1 MSYEDIINLPHH
13 VSATRKHMSLH
24 DRAAQFSPFAALTGY
39 GDEINE
45 TARLTDEKLDTSAD
59 EEKLER
65 LNRTMQYL
73 LDSADTHPHISITFF
88 MADSKKDGG
97 KYITEEGDFKKID
110 EAEMC
115 ICLTN
120 GKRYYKSDIYDI
132 RIQSICQ

>member
-13 VSATRKHMSLH
+13 VSATRKHMSEH
-24 DRAAQFSPFAALTGY
+24 DRAAQFSPFAALVGY
-39 GDEINE
+39 EDEINE
-45 TARLTDEKLDTSAD
+45 TARLTEDQPDTSSD
-59 EEKLER
+59 DEKLER
-65 LNRTMQYL
+65 LNRTIQYL
-73 LDSADTHPHISITFF
+73 IDSADTQPHITITFF
-88 MADSKKDGG
+88 LPDAKKSGG

-132 RIQSICQ
+132 QIQSICP